1 MIAFY
6 ITAHG
11 YGHAARSLEVIEAL
25 QQHHPVTIV
34 SQVPESFFHRRLG
47 KSLQLRPKAFDLG
60 LIQLDSVRGDVPATL
75 AGYQQLM
82 QQSDGLIQEELAF
95 FRDQHIKL
103 VLIDAPA
110 LPLGAARLHGIPGLA
125 VTSFGWD
132 YIYESFA
139 QADAGWSE
147 VCSWFRQY
155 YSMATHLLRYPFA
168 APMES
173 IASQEQVALVSSAGR
188 ERRAEITSLTG
199 ARSDRPWVL
208 VWFHQ
213 LEMDP
218 AHLEKLPFEFFTVG
232 SLGWPCA
239 NCHQVGFEFLDLLA
253 SCDVVLSKPGF
264 GILSDCLANDKP
276 LVYVPRTDF
285 REALL
290 LEEAIRRYLR
300 QARISQQDLYA
311 GRWQEAILAALSG
324 PRPGESLPVAGAGQ
338 IAQRILSFL

>member
-25 QQHHPVTIV
+25 QQHHAVTIV
-34 SQVPESFFHRRLG
+34 SEVPQAFFRRRLG
-47 KSLQLRPKAFDLG
+47 ESLKFRPKAFDLG
-60 LIQLDSVRGDVPATL
+60 LIQLDSVRGDVSATL

-82 QQSDGLIQEELAF
+82 PQSDELILEELAF
-95 FRDQHIKL
+95 FRDHDVKMVL
-103 VLIDAPA
+103 VDAPA
-110 LPLGAARLHGIPGLA
+110 LPLGAARRHAIPGLA
-125 VTSFGWD
+125 LTSFGWD
-132 YIYESFA
+132 YIYEPFA
-139 QADAGWSE
+139 RSAAGWSE
-147 VCSWFRQY
+147 VCTWFRHY
-155 YSMATHLLRYPFA
+155 YSQATHLLRYPFA
-168 APMES
+168 APIES
-173 IASQEQVALVSSAGR
+173 IGSQEQVPLVSSAGR
-188 ERRAEITSLTG
+188 ERRAEIAGLTG
-199 ARSDRPWVL
+199 AHLDRPWVL

-213 LEMDP
+213 LDVEP

-232 SLGWPCA
+232 SLRWPCC
-239 NCHQVGFEFLDLLA
+239 NCHQVGIEFLDLLA

-276 LVYVPRTDF
+276 LVYVPRMDF

-311 GRWQEAILAALSG
+311 GRWQEAILAALRV